1 MKAPN
6 TKLQTP
12 SSKHQRNPKF
22 QAPIRRWKAK
32 RAKNSRKHASL
43 LRFLGYLLF
52 KVQSSW
58 PASVT
63 HANAVKERSAPYGVG
78 VVVCRRARFTGDIC
92 GQRREGW

>member
-1 MKAPN
+1 MKEPN

-12 SSKHQRNPKF
+12 KKPQTPSSNTAVEGQESEEFAQACLSPSFSWLPSVQSSK
-22 QAPIRRWKAK
+22 
-32 RAKNSRKHASL
+32 L
-43 LRFLGYLLF
+43 

-58 PASVT
+58 PASVS